1 MRKLQDIAWEQQ
13 PVMLPPEATVM
24 EACRA
29 MRDRRVGSVVV
40 ADADARLKGIFTGRD
55 AVCRVLAVGK
65 DATTTVLRDV
75 MTADPSTLSPDRSA
89 VEALRLMWDGG
100 FRHLPVVKAGRV
112 VGVISRGDFKGYEYH
127 QHDEERDLWEHMR

>member
-65 DATTTVLRDV
+65 DAATTVLRDV

>member
-65 DATTTVLRDV
+65 DAATTVLRDV

-112 VGVISRGDFKGYEYH
+112 VGVISRGDFKGYEHH

>member
-112 VGVISRGDFKGYEYH
+112 VGVISRGDFKGYEHH

>member
-55 AVCRVLAVGK
+55 ADCLVLAVGK
-65 DATTTVLRDV
+65 DAATTVLRDV

-112 VGVISRGDFKGYEYH
+112 VGVISRGDFKGYEHH